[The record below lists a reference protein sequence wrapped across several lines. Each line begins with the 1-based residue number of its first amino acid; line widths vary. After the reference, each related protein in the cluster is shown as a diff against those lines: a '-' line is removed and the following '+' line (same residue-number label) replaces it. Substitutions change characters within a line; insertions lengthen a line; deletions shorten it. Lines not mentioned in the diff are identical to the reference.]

1 MLHHVLRGLIIAVL
15 ITGFAASGQAQ
26 GLARAMNASSIVGTW
41 TGESICVGNRPA
53 CKNETV
59 VYRFE
64 PVPGRS
70 TFVTLLADKIIKGK
84 RIPMYKL
91 DFQYDESKRTLSA
104 TSRRDTRTAPGNTKS
119 PATRWKVRASFWQV
133 NQLRVVLR

>member
-1 MLHHVLRGLIIAVL
+1 VTIGRPFCGGTQQAIPRCDLFCIPATNKQRQKLEGIIMLHDVLRGLIIAIF
-15 ITGFAASGQAQ
+15 ITGFAASSKAQ

-64 PVPGRS
+64 PVAGRS
-70 TFVTLLADKIIKGK
+70 TLVTLFADKIIKGK
-84 RIPMYKL
+84 RVPM
-91 DFQYDESKRTLSA
+91 
-104 TSRRDTRTAPGNTKS
+104 
-119 PATRWKVRASFWQV
+119 
-133 NQLRVVLR
+133 